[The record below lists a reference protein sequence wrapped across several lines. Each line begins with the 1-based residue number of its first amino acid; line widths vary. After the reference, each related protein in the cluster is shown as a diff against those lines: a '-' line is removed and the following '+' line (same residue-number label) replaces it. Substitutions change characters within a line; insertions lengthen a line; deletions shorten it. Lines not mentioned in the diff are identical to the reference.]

1 MKFELEIDAFLDV
14 HNGQDQPG
22 VVLAIV
28 KNGDLIYQR
37 GYGMADLEHEIL
49 ITPSTLFDVAS
60 VAKAGPPPVI
70 IKTTGRIAKLSIIL
84 NNITTNI
91 IGFNKGIII

>member
-28 KNGDLIYQR
+28 KNGDLIL
-37 GYGMADLEHEIL
+37 LEKIL
-49 ITPSTLFDVAS
+49 KSLS
-60 VAKAGPPPVI
+60 S
-70 IKTTGRIAKLSIIL
+70 KLL
-84 NNITTNI
+84 
-91 IGFNKGIII
+91 